1 MQFKSNGS
9 ILSRQHSHCFCT
21 FIEAFSND
29 TKESHW
35 NTDSCKVNNH
45 TSGNQRKDGL
55 LSGKRRIQKVNGK
68 KRKRLWMWTDLSGIK
83 WKTVFFMTVEWGTSC
98 LLFVGVAGWFVWR
111 VVCSLGPPI
120 LSPRLSWFLSKGWA
134 FPLQAGCFFYDASL
148 TVMLMNAL
156 LAFTSPVSL
165 WKWQA
170 VYSPLAFSL
179 KRPLHPSPPTV
190 VVLMFNSL
198 IRKGSG
204 CFS

>member
-1 MQFKSNGS
+1 MVLYSLGS
-9 ILSRQHSHCFCT
+9 TFSALALSYTHSRLLPRRA
-21 FIEAFSND
+21 IETQTAVRS
-29 TKESHW
+29 TI
-35 NTDSCKVNNH
+35 TQVGIKVKMVCCGVRGAH
-45 TSGNQRKDGL
+45 
-55 LSGKRRIQKVNGK
+55 RRWTGEWQKK
-68 KRKRLWMWTDLSGIK
+68 KGTVRKRTGLSGIK
-83 WKTVFFMTVEWGTSC
+83 WKTVFYMTVEGSPAC
-98 LLFVGVAGWFVWR
+98 LLFVGVAGWFVWM
-111 VVCSLGPPI
+111 VVFSLGPPI
-120 LSPRLSWFLSKGWA
+120 HRTVLVSQQGPGFSITSRFG
-134 FPLQAGCFFYDASL
+134 FYDASL

-170 VYSPLAFSL
+170 VYSPLPFSL